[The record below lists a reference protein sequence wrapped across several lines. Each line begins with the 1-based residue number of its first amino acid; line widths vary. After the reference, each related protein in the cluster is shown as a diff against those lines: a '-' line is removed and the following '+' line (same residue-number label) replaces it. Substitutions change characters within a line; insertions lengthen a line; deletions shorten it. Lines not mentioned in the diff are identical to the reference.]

1 MTFSLFVEFMGEQ
14 LVRQR
19 FREQTEQNADNQVI
33 FSNSYIRFGC
43 FYPVIIE
50 IK

>member
-1 MTFSLFVEFMGEQ
+1 MTFSPFVEFMGEQ
-14 LVRQR
+14 LARQR
-19 FREQTEQNADNQVI
+19 FREQTEHNADNQVI
-33 FSNSYIRFGC
+33 FLNSYIRCAC

>member
-1 MTFSLFVEFMGEQ
+1 MTFSPFVEFMGEQ

-33 FSNSYIRFGC
+33 FF
-43 FYPVIIE
+43 
-50 IK
+50 